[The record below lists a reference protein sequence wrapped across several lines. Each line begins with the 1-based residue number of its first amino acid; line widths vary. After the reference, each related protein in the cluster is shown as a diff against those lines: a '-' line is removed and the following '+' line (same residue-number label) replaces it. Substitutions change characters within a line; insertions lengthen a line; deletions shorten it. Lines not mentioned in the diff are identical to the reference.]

1 MSVTQEE
8 VYELAVAV
16 LRDVDKL
23 AASYDELSAMIKD
36 VRAEVSLMH
45 REMKE
50 QALLRRQYRPL
61 A

>member
-16 LRDVDKL
+16 LRDVEKL
-23 AASYDELSAMIKD
+23 AASFDELSAMIKD

-50 QALLRRQYRPL
+50 QALLRRRYRPL